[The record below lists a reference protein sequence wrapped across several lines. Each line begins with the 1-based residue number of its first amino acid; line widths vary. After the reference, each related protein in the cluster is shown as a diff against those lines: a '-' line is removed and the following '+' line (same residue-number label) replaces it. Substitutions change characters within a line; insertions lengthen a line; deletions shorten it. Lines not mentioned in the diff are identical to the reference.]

1 MYEKNNLF
9 TCNKCVYR
17 KYCPYDFSPVY
28 AQDATQID
36 TTTRTVSY
44 ENINYILDDS
54 IKTATITNSPD
65 AAGNVV
71 IPAEIEGYPVVAFK
85 SINLFYN
92 NSSITSFDFS
102 KTSK

>member
-1 MYEKNNLF
+1 MYEKTTYLLVISASIASIAPM
-9 TCNKCVYR
+9 TLA
-17 KYCPYDFSPVY
+17 PVY